1 MSILLS
7 IPDDTLIFILIMARS
22 RFRVRRMFIPSTP
35 ESKPCF
41 DHPYFILHRIVS
53 TAPQTAPSYIS
64 PSLAPLPPLSHSDY
78 SPTRP
83 LLVKDPMPTLFATDR
98 LALVDSD
105 LYATLGAEVVHCC
118 GRGSLL
124 VASLTACRGRIG
136 FTG

>member
-7 IPDDTLIFILIMARS
+7 IPGDTLIFILIMARS
-22 RFRVRRMFIPSTP
+22 RFQVRRMFIPSTP

-41 DHPYFILHRIVS
+41 DHPYFIPHPFLPGIASYLPRLKLH
-53 TAPQTAPSYIS
+53 
-64 PSLAPLPPLSHSDY
+64 H
-78 SPTRP
+78 PTRP
-83 LLVKDPMPTLFATDR
+83 LLVKDSMPTLFATDR